1 MAEDVLILKGW
12 GNVDVQIG
20 GAGNPWQYLSPTAMM
35 SGPSIPLGGTEIR
48 WQQDPNKANGFRIS
62 SKFRTAPDQIGA
74 DLTTK
79 LGKINY
85 LKDLLCPFS
94 LRARFADC
102 GEREDPSNW
111 NPLILSYCDT
121 ELTDYSYDDL
131 VITDPGSQDEIMVT
145 SPWQAR
151 YELRI
156 EKLEA
161 GRIGSASELGDQPIN
176 DIEFCDTVS
185 CGGAC
190 GDRSDGASII
200 YAVTDIDASPY
211 ANANFIKGVKNVL
224 TGAFTWTTAPIL
236 PLNGNVEAIECAGS
250 RHVVTSNADSAVAY
264 NDSDGDQDEWNVVT
278 LANAPAARHTA
289 LYKRTA
295 RELWIAAANGF
306 VYKSIDGGITWN
318 AAHSGTL
325 TSQNLNAVW
334 AYSKN
339 LVYACGN
346 NGVMIKSTDGGE
358 SWVDITETS
367 TTSANLL
374 KIAVPPGRYREVY
387 ISTNDGQIFRSKDE
401 GATFARMPIDGDG
414 VGTIDDFDFCG
425 PCAGEVLF
433 ILHNDGGPRGRILRD
448 LSGGNGGADIE
459 LVAGYT
465 QIISA
470 GIQLNA
476 LACANG
482 NDLIVGG
489 ELNGGYPV
497 VVKVA

>member
-20 GAGNPWQYLSPTAMM
+20 GPGNPWMYLSPTATM

-48 WQQDPNKANGFRIS
+48 WEQDPNKANGFKIS
-62 SKFRTAPDQIGA
+62 SKFRTAPGQIGA
-74 DLTTK
+74 DITTK

-85 LKDLLCPFS
+85 LSDLFCTFGM
-94 LRARFADC
+94 RARFAAC

-111 NPLILSYCDT
+111 DPLILAFCDVD
-121 ELTDYSYDDL
+121 LTDYSYDDL
-131 VITDPGSQDEIMVT
+131 VITDPANQDEIMVT

-156 EKLEA
+156 EKMEP
-161 GRIGSASELGDQPIN
+161 GRLGSASELGDQPLN
-176 DIEFCDTVS
+176 DVEFCDTAS
-185 CGGAC
+185 CGGYC

-200 YAVTDIDASPY
+200 YGVTDADAAPY
-211 ANANFIKGVKNVL
+211 AAANFVKGVKNVS
-224 TGAFTWTTAPIL
+224 TGAWTWTTAPIL
-236 PLNGNVEAIECAGS
+236 GLNGNVEAIECAGS
-250 RHVVTSNADSAVAY
+250 RHVVSSNSDSAIAY
-264 NDSDGDQDEWNVVT
+264 NDNDGDQDEWITVS

-289 LYKRTA
+289 LYARTP
-295 RELWIAAANGF
+295 RELWVAAASGF
-306 VYKSIDGGITWN
+306 IYKSIDGGITWN
-318 AAHSGTL
+318 AVHSGTL
-325 TSQNLNAVW
+325 TAENLNGVF

-339 LVYACGN
+339 LIYACGD
-346 NGVMIKSTDGGE
+346 NGVMIKSTDGG
-358 SWVDITETS
+358 STWSDITETS

-374 KIAVPPGRYREVY
+374 KIVVPPERPKEVY
-387 ISTNDGQIFRSKDE
+387 VSTNDGQIFRSKDE
-401 GATFARMPIDGDG
+401 GATFSRMPIDGDG

-425 PCAGEVLF
+425 PCAGDVLF

-459 LVAGYT
+459 IVSDYT

-476 LACANG
+476 LACASG
-482 NDLIVGG
+482 NEIIAGG
-489 ELNGGYPV
+489 ENNGGYPV
-497 VVKVA
+497 LIKAS